1 MNTTKSHF
9 VFTKKQRNGILLLVL
24 CIILAQLVYLF
35 VDYPSEKSV
44 LDLESQEM
52 VSLQNQIDSLKQVA
66 SEDRQPKIY
75 PFNPNYITDYR
86 GYTLGLSTEE
96 IDRLH
101 HFRAQNKWVNSA
113 KEFQQVTKVSDSMLA
128 VIEPYFQFPEWVTNR
143 KTTTSK
149 SPYREKTFAQ
159 KKDLNTAT
167 AEELQEIRGIGK
179 VLSKRIIT
187 YRDKLGGFLVDEQ
200 LQDIYGLEYGVIRN
214 ILQDFTVK
222 TTPEVE
228 KININTASASD
239 IATLPF
245 ISFELAKEIVNY
257 RLLHEGIKDFDE
269 LRYVDGFPT
278 PKIDRITLYLSLD

>member
-9 VFTKKQRNGILLLVL
+9 IFTKKQRNGILLLVL

-35 VDYPSEKSV
+35 VEFPSEKCV

-149 SPYREKTFAQ
+149 SPYREITFAQ

-167 AEELQEIRGIGK
+167 AEELQEIRGIGE

-187 YRDKLGGFLVDEQ
+187 YRDKLRSEEHTSELQSRPHLVC
-200 LQDIYGLEYGVIRN
+200 R
-214 ILQDFTVK
+214 
-222 TTPEVE
+222 
-228 KININTASASD
+228 
-239 IATLPF
+239 
-245 ISFELAKEIVNY
+245 
-257 RLLHEGIKDFDE
+257 
-269 LRYVDGFPT
+269 
-278 PKIDRITLYLSLD
+278 

>member
-44 LDLESQEM
+44 LDLESEEM

-66 SEDRQPKIY
+66 LEDRQPKIY

-167 AEELQEIRGIGK
+167 TEELQEIRGIGE

-214 ILQDFTVK
+214 ILQEFTVK
-222 TTPEVE
+222 TTPEIE

-239 IATLPF
+239 MATLPF

-269 LRYVDGFPT
+269 LRLVAGFPAQ
-278 PKIDRITLYLSLD
+278 KIDRITLYLSLD

>member
-9 VFTKKQRNGILLLVL
+9 IFTKKQRNGILLLVL

-35 VDYPSEKSV
+35 VEFPSEKSV
-44 LDLESQEM
+44 LDLESEEI

-66 SEDRQPKIY
+66 LEDRQPKIY

-101 HFRAQNKWVNSA
+101 QFRAQNKWVNSA

-128 VIEPYFQFPEWVTNR
+128 AIEPYFQFPEWVTSP
-143 KTTTSK
+143 KTTTST
-149 SPYREKTFAQ
+149 SQNREKTYAQ

-167 AEELQEIRGIGK
+167 AEELQEIRGIGE
-179 VLSKRIIT
+179 VLSRRIIT

-214 ILQDFTVK
+214 ILQEFTVK
-222 TTPEVE
+222 TTPEIK

-239 IATLPF
+239 MATLPF
-245 ISFELAKEIVNY
+245 ITFEIAKEIVNY
-257 RLLHEGIKDFDE
+257 RLLREGIHHFEE
-269 LRYVDGFPT
+269 LENIPGFPAQ
-278 PKIDRITLYLSLD
+278 KIDRI